1 MLALSTRCAP
11 EEWTLD
17 RIVASLR
24 EFGVDGVALH
34 RPATPEEARAL
45 ASRAPRVPLVAVFGE
60 EAGGSLRAPLL
71 VVEGGAAGPDRE
83 ASLEDLCRRLHALR
97 VTALALRT
105 PAEPENHPAPGE
117 IALVAESLRNVGY
130 WHDAHRGAE
139 DYLDAAGRLVR
150 GASFHPL
157 LCDDLAGIRDALP
170 SSAPAVVDC
179 PPGTSR
185 DELREALRRARSF
198 FRV

>member
-24 EFGVDGVALH
+24 DFGVDGVALH

-45 ASRAPRVPLVAVFGE
+45 ASRARRMPLVAVFGE
-60 EAGGSLRAPLL
+60 EAGGSLQAPLL

-97 VTALALRT
+97 ATALALRT
-105 PAEPENHPAPGE
+105 PAEPEDHPAPGE
-117 IALVAESLRNVGY
+117 IALVAESLRNV
-130 WHDAHRGAE
+130 
-139 DYLDAAGRLVR
+139 
-150 GASFHPL
+150 
-157 LCDDLAGIRDALP
+157 CDSPHGVA
-170 SSAPAVVDC
+170 APARSASRSVAIRTPRGVRRRC
-179 PPGTSR
+179 SHESSTSVPT
-185 DELREALRRARSF
+185 ASTATSTTPA
-198 FRV
+198 